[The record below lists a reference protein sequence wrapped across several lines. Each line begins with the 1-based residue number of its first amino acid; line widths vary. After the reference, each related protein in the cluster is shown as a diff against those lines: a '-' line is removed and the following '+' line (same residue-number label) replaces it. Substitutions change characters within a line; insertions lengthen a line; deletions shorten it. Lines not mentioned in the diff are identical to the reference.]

1 MNPIDS
7 VDIPLNIASVCC
19 CDCAWDWVSLSILAL
34 LCMIA
39 EFCCVNE
46 PVYADDAV
54 RAFMN
59 DALCLSIAV
68 AADVAEVP
76 ISVLVTTTFFPS
88 AVYIVIVDN
97 GVLYMLVITVP
108 VTVAC
113 GGILSFIFILC
124 ID

>member
-59 DALCLSIAV
+59 IALCLSIAV

-88 AVYIVIVDN
+88 AVYIVIVPAA
-97 GVLYMLVITVP
+97 VRKLLVIAVP
-108 VTVAC
+108 AAVATE
-113 GGILSFIFILC
+113 GI
-124 ID
+124 